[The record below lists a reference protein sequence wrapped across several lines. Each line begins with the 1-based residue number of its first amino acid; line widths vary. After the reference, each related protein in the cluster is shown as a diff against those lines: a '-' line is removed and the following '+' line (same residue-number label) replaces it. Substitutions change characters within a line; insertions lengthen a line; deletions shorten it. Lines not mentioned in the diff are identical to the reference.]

1 MTKGRG
7 AIENAA
13 ISPPS
18 PSGSAGRG
26 ALRRRCC
33 HLAAAIDT
41 PVSVGETAAEGG
53 PWGKAVL
60 AAFAV
65 RRGADQSLTNHLDT
79 VVFRGWMGRR
89 RAAPLL

>member
-1 MTKGRG
+1 MPVGIGGPGRP
-7 AIENAA
+7 AA
-13 ISPPS
+13 T
-18 PSGSAGRG
+18 RG
-26 ALRRRCC
+26 RCC

-41 PVSVGETAAEGG
+41 PVSVGETAVEGG

-65 RRGADQSLTNHLDT
+65 RRGADQSLTDYLDT